1 MFKKLLSNLPFNPS
15 LITEVSFYAKRLK
28 KESSIR
34 RLGFVFI
41 ALTMVVQIF
50 SIISPAEA
58 SNQCSSNDIIRCGF
72 KSQSEAVQ
80 RCNSNTSGF
89 RTIVEYYGVTCATL
103 ASAKTQT
110 IKSNAQ
116 NNQLFSM
123 GRNPYKKAGEYTTN
137 IPGAGNVYLRPLSSW
152 GNTSYKMLVTTT
164 PDGKPF
170 MVMYDCGNIVILNNY
185 TPPSK
190 PEPAPELKINKINE
204 PTGVV
209 KPGDTIKYTI
219 AFANTGG
226 TAAFFSVNDTLD
238 ENLEFVSA
246 NSGDWPQERNGQ
258 TTKWYNN
265 TPPFYTFGNTDIFGV
280 PGFIILNAK
289 VKNNVKDGTLVCNA
303 AWLGRYEQNNG
314 NQITTNKVSAC
325 NEVEVPCPEGTTKQ
339 PDGSCK
345 KPEITCPEGTTKQP
359 DGSCKKPEITCPE
372 GTTKQPDGSCK
383 KPEITCPEGTTKQ
396 PDGSCKKPTKL
407 EPIITIEKKVK
418 NITQK
423 IENANNTTANAGD
436 ILEYTLITKN
446 YGTGESVNTILK
458 PEPIADILEYSTL
471 DFSSLDGGVFD
482 QETQS
487 VSWNKTYSI
496 KPNQAIT
503 KTFRVK
509 ISNPIP
515 NTPSPTGNPGSFDL
529 KLTNVY
535 GNTVVVKLPSGVVKS
550 TEKITTQTLPNTGP
564 GEALTLSFVITVIV
578 GYYFARSKLMA
589 KELELVKKEFTSG
602 A

>member
-359 DGSCKKPEITCPE
+359 DGSCKKP
-372 GTTKQPDGSCK
+372 
-383 KPEITCPEGTTKQ
+383 
-396 PDGSCKKPTKL
+396 TKL

>member
-50 SIISPAEA
+50 SVISPAEA

-359 DGSCKKPEITCPE
+359 DGSCKKP
-372 GTTKQPDGSCK
+372 
-383 KPEITCPEGTTKQ
+383 
-396 PDGSCKKPTKL
+396 TKL

>member
-50 SIISPAEA
+50 SVISPAEA

-359 DGSCKKPEITCPE
+359 DGSCKKP
-372 GTTKQPDGSCK
+372 
-383 KPEITCPEGTTKQ
+383 
-396 PDGSCKKPTKL
+396 TKL

-589 KELELVKKEFTSG
+589 KELELVKKEYTSG